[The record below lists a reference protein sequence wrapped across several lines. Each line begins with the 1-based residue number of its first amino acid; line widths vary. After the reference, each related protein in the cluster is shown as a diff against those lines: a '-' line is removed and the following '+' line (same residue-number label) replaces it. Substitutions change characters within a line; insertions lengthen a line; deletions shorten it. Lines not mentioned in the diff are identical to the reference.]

1 MRIGKFGKINEL
13 SIDTI
18 RHYMDLGLIVPE
30 KQGGHYF
37 FDERCQNDL
46 EIILELKGMGFS
58 LSEIK
63 IIFHYKNFGEITDY
77 EKDAYY
83 QSLFSDKYGKLEQEI
98 KNLVAMKD
106 KLKLK
111 LDHLSTKPV
120 GSNSIIGID
129 FRVLDMLKCLKC
141 GGQLTL
147 QDGLITRNQI
157 MEGRL
162 SCNCGVEYPIETG
175 ILRVG
180 KPYKSIKGMVP
191 LENNITEYIHET
203 DSIYLEN
210 INKGLHWS
218 KRKLGQVDLHNKVIL
233 ELGSGVG
240 FFLRNIYQELP
251 EDCLYIA
258 VDYNLERHQFLKSLL
273 ERTGFG
279 RKFLFICAD
288 FLNIPLRNNSVDMVI
303 DHTGTSNY
311 SFEHDTF
318 LLREVDSLVKRDG
331 YLLGS
336 YLAFKNFSHKSKIEG
351 KYRDNF
357 TASILKKNISELK
370 YKTIEDQM
378 TEPINRGGRYEN
390 FFVPG
395 EEIFTYLFFGK
406 RWG

>member
-1 MRIGKFGKINEL
+1 MRIGKFGKVNEL

-46 EIILELKGMGFS
+46 ELILEFKGMGFS
-58 LSEIK
+58 LTEIK
-63 IIFHYKNFGEITDY
+63 MIFHYKNFGKITDY

-106 KLKLK
+106 KLKIK

-129 FRVLDMLKCLKC
+129 FRVLDMLKCIDC
-141 GGQLTL
+141 GDQLTL
-147 QDGLITRNQI
+147 QDGLINRNQI
-157 MEGRL
+157 MEGKL
-162 SCNCGVEYPIETG
+162 SCDCGVEYAIESG

-180 KPYKSIKGMVP
+180 NPYKPYTGIP
-191 LENNITEYIHET
+191 LENNISEYIHET
-203 DSIYLEN
+203 DPAYLEN
-210 INKGLHWS
+210 VNKGLHWS
-218 KRKLGQVDLHNKVIL
+218 KRKFGQVDVHGKVIL

-240 FFLRNIYQELP
+240 FFLRNIYQQLP

-258 VDYNLERHQFLKSLL
+258 VDHNLERHQYLKSLL
-273 ERTGFG
+273 ERTGSK

-288 FLNIPLRNNSVDMVI
+288 FLEIPLQNDSVDVVI

-311 SFEHDTF
+311 SFLHEDF
-318 LLREVDSLVKRDG
+318 LLRGVNSLVKRDG

-336 YLAFKNFSHKSKIEG
+336 YIAFKNFSHKSKIES

-357 TASILKKNISELK
+357 TVSKIRGKISELK
-370 YKTIEDQM
+370 YKTIEEQM
-378 TEPINRGGRYEN
+378 SEPINRGGRYED

-406 RWG
+406 R